1 MCSMSLRMDV
11 YKRKSDN
18 WNYISYYINSATEVV
33 TKPKDRNVFL
43 KLFING
49 LFIQRNTYII

>member
-1 MCSMSLRMDV
+1 MSLRMDV